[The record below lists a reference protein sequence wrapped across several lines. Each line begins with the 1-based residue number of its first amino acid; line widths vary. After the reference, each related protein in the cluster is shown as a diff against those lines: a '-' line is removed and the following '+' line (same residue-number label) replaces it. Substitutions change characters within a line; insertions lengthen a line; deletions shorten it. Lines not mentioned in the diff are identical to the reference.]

1 MTERIRSNDGT
12 RDTEEFLKDMPETP
26 SHQGRNGGEIARELG
41 TRDALLRAE
50 TQGARGVTRLRKA
63 AENKG
68 GNRNGNGPGEVIAPD
83 GEVEGPGQ
91 GPSGSDQPLDPA
103 ARSETMRSDNS

>member
-1 MTERIRSNDGT
+1 MPERHRSQDGT
-12 RDTEEFLKDMPETP
+12 RDTDEFLTDMPETP
-26 SHQGRNGGEIARELG
+26 SFQGRHGGDIAREVA
-41 TRDALLRAE
+41 TRDAMLRAT
-50 TQGARGVTRLRKA
+50 TQGARGVTRVGKSQ
-63 AENKG
+63 ENQG